1 MSVVLRAYRSLA
13 ELAAPLVRWH
23 LSRRATA
30 GKEEAARIGERFG
43 RAGLPRPAG
52 SLVWLHAAS
61 VGEAVSILPL
71 AARLTASHPQCH
83 ALVTTGTVTSAVL
96 LAQQLPP
103 RVMHQ
108 YAPVDLPAAADR
120 FLDHWRPDLI
130 LWAESEFWPNLL
142 GAIAHRG
149 IPLALVNGRVSERA
163 FRRWQ
168 HFKTS
173 IRSMLGAFSL
183 CLGQTPQDAARLQRL
198 GAARAACVG
207 NLKFSAAPLSA
218 DAETLESFRRAL
230 AMRPRWLAAS
240 THAGEE
246 AIVAEAH
253 RRLQQRAAD
262 VVTFIAPRHPER
274 GGEIAAL
281 LAGLGLKTA
290 RRSLGQA
297 LEADTQVY
305 LADTI
310 GELGLW
316 YRLADVVFVGGS
328 LAADGGHNPLEP
340 ARLGAA
346 VLHGPGMA
354 SFAEIAAG
362 MRAAGAGRTVA
373 DAGELA
379 DAVGGLLFEDA
390 AGRRAM
396 AAAAKAYAESQ
407 AGVLDRVIE
416 ALAPLTAALD
426 KRSAA

>member
-1 MSVVLRAYRSLA
+1 MSAVLCAYRMLA
-13 ELAAPLVRWH
+13 DLATPLVRWH
-23 LSRRATA
+23 LSRRAAA

-43 RAGLPRPAG
+43 RAGLPRPVG

-61 VGEAVSILPL
+61 VGEAISILPL

-83 ALVTTGTVTSAVL
+83 ALVTTGTVTSAAL

-108 YAPVDLPAAADR
+108 YAPVDLPAAAKR
-120 FLDHWRPDLI
+120 FLGHWRPDLI
-130 LWAESEFWPNLL
+130 LWTESEFWPNLL

-168 HFKTS
+168 RFPTP
-173 IRSMLGAFSL
+173 IRAMLGAFSL
-183 CLGQTPQDAARLQRL
+183 CLGQTPRDAARLQIL
-198 GAARAACVG
+198 GAARVVCVG
-207 NLKFSAAPLSA
+207 NLKFSAAPLPA
-218 DAETLESFRRAL
+218 DAEMLESFRRAL

-246 AIVAEAH
+246 AVVAEAH
-253 RRLQQRAAD
+253 RRLNQRAGD

-274 GGEIAAL
+274 GPEIVAL
-281 LAGLGLKTA
+281 LASLGLKTA
-290 RRSLGQA
+290 QRSLGQA

-316 YRLADVVFVGGS
+316 YRLAEVVFVGGS
-328 LAADGGHNPLEP
+328 LTAPGGHNPLEP

-346 VLHGPGMA
+346 VLYGPGMS

-362 MRAAGAGRTVA
+362 MRAAGASRTVA

-379 DAVGGLLFEDA
+379 DAVGKLLFDDA
-390 AGRRAM
+390 TGRRAM
-396 AAAAKAYAESQ
+396 AAAAKAYAESE
-407 AGVLDRVIE
+407 AGALERVLD